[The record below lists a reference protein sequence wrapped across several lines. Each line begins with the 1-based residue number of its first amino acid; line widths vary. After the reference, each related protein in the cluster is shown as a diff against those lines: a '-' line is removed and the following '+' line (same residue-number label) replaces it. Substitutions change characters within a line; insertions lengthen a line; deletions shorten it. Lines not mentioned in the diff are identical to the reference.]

1 MEVETDVGDY
11 EKIAGVF
18 LPLSFESGRKGGPDK
33 QKIVIDKAEPN
44 ISVDDAIFKFPTAK

>member
-1 MEVETDVGDY
+1 VEVETDVGDY

-18 LPLSFESGRKGGPDK
+18 LPFSIESGRKGDPDK

-44 ISVDDAIFKFPTAK
+44 ISVDDATFKFPTAK